1 MKKKVL
7 FSLILIA
14 VLTAGVMPQ
23 AVYGADD
30 EKEGKLTDDEETFVA
45 GIQSSISEFEF
56 NLGELRWIVNK
67 GFSGQQEMTARRGHA
82 ADMLSGGCR
91 IQSSPSTMEG
101 IRDAWNGEFCND
113 YSTMRGKV
121 LSLLDD
127 TIKNPESTMSAVQKK
142 MINADISRL
151 SDKLFKIGAMLNERV
166 NELKEQRQREAK
178 AEAEAKDWLD
188 LDDDDCFIATA
199 AYGSPAAEEINI
211 LRQFRDEFLLH
222 NPPGKAF
229 VAVYYA
235 TSPPIAEFIS
245 RHEVLRT
252 AVREGFVDHVVAAVE
267 LAESW
272 WTE

>member
-7 FSLILIA
+7 FSLILMA
-14 VLTAGVMPQ
+14 VLTVGVMPQ

-56 NLGELRWIVNK
+56 NLGELRWIVNR
-67 GFSGQQEMTARRGHA
+67 GYSTRGEMTDRRGHA
-82 ADMLSGGCR
+82 ADIMSGGCR

-127 TIKNPESTMSAVQKK
+127 TLKNPESTMSAIKRK
-142 MINADISRL
+142 TISADIARL
-151 SDKLFKIGAMLNERV
+151 EGKLDKMMSMVNQRV
-166 NELKEQRQREAK
+166 HDLKDQRRREAE

-222 NPPGKAF
+222 NPPGRAF
-229 VAVYYA
+229 VAAYYA
-235 TSPPIAEFIS
+235 TSPPIAEFVS

-252 AVREGFVDHVVAAVE
+252 AVREGFVDHVVIAVE

-272 WTE
+272 WAE

>member
-7 FSLILIA
+7 FGLILMA
-14 VLTAGVMPQ
+14 VLTTGMVPQ

-45 GIQSSISEFEF
+45 GIQSSISDFEF
-56 NLGELRWIVNK
+56 VLGELRWIVNRPYT
-67 GFSGQQEMTARRGHA
+67 SREEMTARRGHA
-82 ADMLSGGCR
+82 DDMLSSGCR
-91 IQSSPSTMEG
+91 IQSSPREMEG
-101 IRDAWNGEFCND
+101 IRAAWNNEFCHNF
-113 YSTMRGKV
+113 SPMRYEV
-121 LSLLDD
+121 LSLLDA
-127 TIKNPESTMSAVQKK
+127 TVKNPEGTTLAIQKN
-142 MINADISRL
+142 MIKRDIERL
-151 SDKLFKIGAMLNERV
+151 DDTLFKIRAMTNDRV
-166 NELKEQRQREAK
+166 EELKKERGKPLKGE
-178 AEAEAKDWLD
+178 EEAKDLLD
-188 LDDDDCFIATA
+188 LGDDDCFIATA
-199 AYGSPAAEEINI
+199 AYGSPAAQEINI

-252 AVREGFVDHVVAAVE
+252 AVREGFVEHVVTVVE

-272 WTE
+272 WAE